1 MPLLRTNTKF
11 MKLKTILGLVFFV
24 LPICTS
30 LLGQKGARVQGYII
44 DNKDQKIEGF
54 IEILG
59 ELNAEV
65 KVKFS
70 EKKSAKKYATIKIKD
85 LNGYGFVEENESDF
99 VEKGVNWRHFIKYE
113 FERPA
118 KVFASNKSLI
128 ELVVSEGHYTVYKF
142 LYETGGNVE
151 MPITTRYV
159 VMNKGEEVAQV
170 EEDNFNKEAK
180 RLFAGYTA
188 LIDSLGEKKFQF
200 KNFVRLTDDYNYWII
215 EQHDPNK
222 YKLNPKIYNTHSAQ

>member
-1 MPLLRTNTKF
+1 
-11 MKLKTILGLVFFV
+11 
-24 LPICTS
+24 
-30 LLGQKGARVQGYII
+30 
-44 DNKDQKIEGF
+44 
-54 IEILG
+54 
-59 ELNAEV
+59 
-65 KVKFS
+65 
-70 EKKSAKKYATIKIKD
+70 
-85 LNGYGFVEENESDF
+85 
-99 VEKGVNWRHFIKYE
+99 
-113 FERPA
+113 
-118 KVFASNKSLI
+118 
-128 ELVVSEGHYTVYKF
+128 LVVSEGHYTVYKF

>member
-1 MPLLRTNTKF
+1 MPLLRTNTEL

-24 LPICTS
+24 LPMCTS

-44 DNKDQKIEGF
+44 DNNDQKIEGF

-70 EKKSAKKYATIKIKD
+70 EKKSVKKYNTIKVKD
-85 LNGYGFVEENESDF
+85 LNGYGFIGIDDSEF
-99 VEKGVNWRHFIKYE
+99 VKKGDQWHHFIKYE

-118 KVFASNKSLI
+118 KVFATNQSLI
-128 ELVVSEGHYTVYKF
+128 ELVVSEGRYIVYKF

-151 MPITTRYV
+151 MPVTTRYI
-159 VMNKGEEVAQV
+159 VMEEGIEVAQV
-170 EEDNFNKEAK
+170 EEDNFKKEAK
-180 RLFAGYTA
+180 RLFADYTA

-200 KNFVRLTDDYNYWII
+200 KSFVRLTDDYNYWFT

-222 YKLNPKIYNTHSAQ
+222 YKLNPKIYNTNSAQ